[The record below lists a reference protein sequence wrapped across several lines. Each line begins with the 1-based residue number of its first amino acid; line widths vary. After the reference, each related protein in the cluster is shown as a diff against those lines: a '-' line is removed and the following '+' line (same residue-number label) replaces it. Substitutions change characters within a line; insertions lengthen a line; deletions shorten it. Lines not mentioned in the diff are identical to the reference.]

1 MIAMKYTALVTV
13 AALLFTFVL
22 SGRVGAL
29 RAKLGVS
36 APDTSGQPEFDRAF
50 RIHMNTIEQLV
61 LFVPLLWLATNVLG
75 DVNTAGIGVLWIVGR
90 GIYANAYSKDAAGR
104 GPGMIITILATGALA
119 VATLWGILQGF
130 MA

>member
-13 AALLFTFVL
+13 AALVFTFML

-29 RAKLGVS
+29 RAKLGVD
-36 APDTSGQPEFDRAF
+36 APAMSGPPEFDRAF

-61 LFVPLLWLATNVLG
+61 LFVPLLWLSTSVLG
-75 DVNTAGIGVLWIVGR
+75 DPIAAGVGAVWIVGR
-90 GIYANAYSKDAAGR
+90 IVYANAYSKDAAGR
-104 GPGMIITILATGALA
+104 GPGMVITVLSTGVLAL
-119 VATLWGILQGF
+119 ATLWGIIRGF

>member
-13 AALLFTFVL
+13 AALVFTFVL

-29 RAKLGVS
+29 RGKLGVA
-36 APDTSGQPEFDRAF
+36 APAMSGAPEFDRAF
-50 RIHMNTIEQLV
+50 RVHMNTIEQLV

-90 GIYANAYSKDAAGR
+90 GIYANAYSKSADAR
-104 GPGMIITILATGALA
+104 GPGMIITMLATGALA